1 MIIELHDRLKNPVSL
16 PASRVLITDNFDNPI
31 CFVVEF
37 APGHHRC
44 CHVGDKDFEDQLQM
58 HGFDRTV
65 IVSRIDPKKL
75 KQPGLLLG

>member
-1 MIIELHDRLKNPVSL
+1 MILELHENMKNPVSL
-16 PASRVLITDNFDNPI
+16 PASRVLITDNFGNPI

-44 CHVGDKDFEDQLQM
+44 CNAGDPEFQEQLQM

-65 IVSRIDPKKL
+65 VVSK
-75 KQPGLLLG
+75 LLLG